1 MEITAKCKF
10 DKAAIRALAHIQVY
24 RRSEPKKAF
33 FTKVIWGFVLL
44 LVLLAELVIWGLHAF
59 PLLMLGFTVLIIV
72 WEYYMYALFP
82 LVQYRTLAK
91 MKDMEN
97 TYTFYDDA
105 VKIITKSEEYQGEA
119 RMEYTMLKKVL
130 ETSEYFFLYQ
140 TNNLVFIVDKSTV
153 ENGTAKEIGDRL
165 SVYVKDQYQRCKY

>member
-1 MEITAKCKF
+1 MLVFVFLSLEQE
-10 DKAAIRALAHIQVY
+10 RAL
-24 RRSEPKKAF
+24 E
-33 FTKVIWGFVLL
+33 
-44 LVLLAELVIWGLHAF
+44 
-59 PLLMLGFTVLIIV
+59 
-72 WEYYMYALFP
+72 
-82 LVQYRTLAK
+82 K

-105 VKIITKSEEYQGEA
+105 VKIITKSEEYQGET